1 MMRSLY
7 SGVSG
12 IKGHQ
17 TRMDVVG
24 NNIANVNTTGFKSGR
39 VTFADTLSQTSSN
52 AASATGNLGGRNP
65 KQIGLGV
72 GVASIDTLFTDGSVQ
87 STGKNTDVAMSGNGL
102 FVVKSGSE
110 TYYTRDGAFEFDEKG
125 NYVLPGS
132 GHFVQGWTA
141 TNGTL
146 NTNGAVGNIQI
157 EAGKSMPSAVTTT
170 ATYKNNLNAAMATVI
185 GMKLNDAKGNSITLD
200 PTNTNSYTVG
210 VGNVYSSTVRKEAVT
225 FASGITLSSA
235 QGTYAM
241 GQSYAISGDITVNL
255 ANGDVVTV
263 PSSSA
268 ITWRVG
274 STVPSATNPAKTL
287 DVTTDVVT
295 LEDGSKIANTS
306 GSTYIVELLNGDTIE
321 VPSTSTMANP
331 YNVGDDSPNDTI
343 TSITGN
349 TINLG
354 SKGILTNGSG
364 TQYQVT
370 DGTHTIKISGSS
382 TKTYNTTDT
391 LTLTITSVNGSQATL
406 NDGSTLVLTAAQMT
420 DPAYVA
426 GKSFD
431 FRASAMPTLTASKV
445 STISAKSPSTISR
458 ISGTVDTADG
468 TPTSTDTFNT
478 TTGYITPQDGLKVS
492 ELSLTDSLGST
503 IKVSN
508 SDTTGYKAGS
518 TSYASDISSILL
530 NMSDDTTSTHTSGK
544 YTMGYSLPLTTTLT
558 VYDTLGNAH
567 SVAVYFTKTKTDSTS
582 GNQWTASVNVDGS
595 GKNTIME
602 PDGST
607 TTIEMSDTVL
617 QFDTSGK
624 YDDGSGTLNLKL
636 TNGSKATQTV
646 SVDVSQLTQYSGNN
660 TINGICDGNAAG
672 TLKSI
677 SIDSSG
683 IITGTYTNGV
693 SQAEA
698 QIAVAQFTNA
708 SGLTKTGT
716 SLYQQSNNS
725 GEPNVKTASDLGV
738 TLQASAL
745 EMSNVDIANEFSDM
759 IITQRGFQS
768 NSKIVTVSDEMLETM
783 INMKR

>member
-157 EAGKSMPSAVTTT
+157 EAGKSMPSSVTTT

-241 GQSYAISGDITVNL
+241 GQSYAVSGNITVNL

-287 DVTTDVVT
+287 NVTTDVVT
-295 LEDGSKIANTS
+295 LEDGSTIANTS

-321 VPSTSTMANP
+321 VPSTSTMATP
-331 YNVGDDSPNDTI
+331 YNVGDDSPTDTI

-349 TINLG
+349 TIQLASG
-354 SKGILTNGSG
+354 ATLTNGSG
-364 TQYQVT
+364 TQYQVA
-370 DGTHTIKISGSS
+370 DATHTIKISGSS
-382 TKTYNTTDT
+382 TKTYSTSNT
-391 LTLTITSVNGSQATL
+391 LTLTITSINGSQATL
-406 NDGSTLVLTAAQMT
+406 NDGSTLVLTAAQMA

-426 GKSFD
+426 GYSFN
-431 FRASAMPTLTASKV
+431 FTPSAMPTLTASKV
-445 STISAKSPSTISR
+445 STISADSPSTISR

-468 TPTSTDTFNT
+468 TTTSTDTFNT

-582 GNQWTASVNVDGS
+582 GNQWTASVNIDGS
-595 GKNTIME
+595 GKNTITE